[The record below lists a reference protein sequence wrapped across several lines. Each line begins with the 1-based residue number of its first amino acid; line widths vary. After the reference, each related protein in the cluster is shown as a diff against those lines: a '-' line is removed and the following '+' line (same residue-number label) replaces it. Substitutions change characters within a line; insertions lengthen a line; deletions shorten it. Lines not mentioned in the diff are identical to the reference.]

1 MSWMIVFGMLLL
13 MLGLYIEDVYFA
25 VLGFFILTSW
35 LGIIFHLSV
44 LVVIGI
50 VGVITSLI
58 YWVCLLTRDSAV

>member
-13 MLGLYIEDVYFA
+13 MFGLYIEDVYLA

-50 VGVITSLI
+50 VGFIASLI
-58 YWVCLLTRDSAV
+58 YLVSPSNQDSVD